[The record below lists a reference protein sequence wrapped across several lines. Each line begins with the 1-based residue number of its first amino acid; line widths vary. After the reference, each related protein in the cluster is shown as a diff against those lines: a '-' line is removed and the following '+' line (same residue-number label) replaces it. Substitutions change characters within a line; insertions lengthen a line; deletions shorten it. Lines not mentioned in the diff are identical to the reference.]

1 MKKKSQT
8 IRIGNEWL
16 PVIGRQTVN
25 GRGYLLLKELTT
37 RVHGGRFQV
46 FDPRAG
52 LHGELRRLIVLPRS
66 PESVRQLSV
75 LQRLRQ
81 HENLF
86 AQIIDLERRR
96 DDILIVMDWVPGPT
110 LKAYL
115 TEVREGR
122 FPRPGVREAFR
133 LGRWGILPRCL

>member
-96 DDILIVMDWVPGPT
+96 DDILIVMDWVPDPT
-110 LKAYL
+110 LKA
-115 TEVREGR
+115 
-122 FPRPGVREAFR
+122 
-133 LGRWGILPRCL
+133 